1 MAERELRL
9 KEEYQLIASVFPSVV
24 RLGDWFLIPDD
35 ARAMQHGWTP
45 DPFPVA
51 FHAQPGHPGQVPYGI
66 YVSSSVQVSGQ
77 TPKNFVAEAKN
88 RPPFEG
94 QWGVLSWQGDSDGT
108 PWVSTQ
114 QIRAGANLLNF
125 VITFEKRFK
134 EGV

>member
-9 KEEYQLIASVFPSVV
+9 EEEHQLIASVFPSVIRV
-24 RLGDWFLIPDD
+24 RDWFLIPDD
-35 ARAMQHGWTP
+35 ARAPRHGWTP
-45 DPFPVA
+45 DPFPIA

-66 YVSSSVQVSGQ
+66 YVPSSVQIGGQ
-77 TPKNFVAEAKN
+77 TPSNFTANASN

-94 QWGVLSWQGDSDGT
+94 QWGVLSWQGDSDGI
-108 PWVSTQ
+108 PWVPAQ

-125 VITFEKRFK
+125 VITFEERFK

>member
-9 KEEYQLIASVFPSVV
+9 EEEFQLIVSVFPSVV
-24 RLGDWFLIPDD
+24 RQGDWFLIPDD
-35 ARAMQHGWTP
+35 TRAVRHGWTP

-51 FHAQPGHPGQVPYGI
+51 FQAQPGHPGQVPYGI
-66 YVSSSVQVSGQ
+66 YVSSSVQVGGK
-77 TPKNFVAEAKN
+77 TPDNFTAAASN

-108 PWVSTQ
+108 PWVPRR
-114 QIRAGANLLNF
+114 QIRSGANLLNF
-125 VITFEKRFK
+125 LITFEERFK